1 LRRNFTGVFYP
12 VRQAR
17 FSSCTARA
25 CEGMLHF
32 MTEPAKTVAM
42 LAPMVPE
49 LAPLKKKIPL
59 QRVPDPGNGAYTHEG
74 QVGDV
79 RVVAVITGIGTQP
92 AKETTERLLDGIEV
106 DHVMVVG
113 IAGGMG
119 PLVEIGDLVIPEL
132 IIDEATGKEVRPN
145 VLGDVM
151 PRGTIVTSDRFG
163 YDDDTNAKFIADGVV
178 GVDME
183 TSAVG
188 LVCEARGVPW
198 SAYRGISDRGDDDS
212 VDVEVL
218 KLAGPDGSGDAK
230 ALLKYLLRRPWK
242 ILYLKDLA
250 KGTNLAVNA
259 AADAAIAACKDV

>member
-1 LRRNFTGVFYP
+1 
-12 VRQAR
+12 
-17 FSSCTARA
+17 
-25 CEGMLHF
+25 
-32 MTEPAKTVAM
+32 MTEPRKTVAM

-49 LAPLKKKIPL
+49 LAPLKKKVPL
-59 QRVPDPGNGAYTHEG
+59 RRTDEGNGAYSHVG

-79 RVVAVITGIGTQP
+79 KIIAAITGIGTQP
-92 AKETTERLLDGIEV
+92 AKETTERLLDGIKV

-119 PLVEIGDLVIPEL
+119 PSVEIGDLVIPEL
-132 IIDEATGKEVRPN
+132 VIDEATGKEVRPN
-145 VLGDVM
+145 VLGAAL

-163 YDDDTNAKFIADGVV
+163 YDDETNAKFIADGVV

-198 SAYRGISDRGDDDS
+198 SAYRGISDRGDDDT

-218 KLAGPDGSGDAK
+218 KLAGADGSGDGK
-230 ALLKYLLRRPWK
+230 ALAKYLLRRPWK
-242 ILYLKDLA
+242 ILYLKNLA

-259 AADAAIAACKDV
+259 AADAAIAACADVP

>member
-1 LRRNFTGVFYP
+1 MADSV
-12 VRQAR
+12 
-17 FSSCTARA
+17 
-25 CEGMLHF
+25 
-32 MTEPAKTVAM
+32 KTVAM

-59 QRVPDPGNGAYTHEG
+59 TKVDPSNGAYTHEG
-74 QVGDV
+74 QVGYV

-92 AKETTERLLDGIEV
+92 AKETTERLLDGIKV
-106 DHVMVVG
+106 DHLMVVG

-119 PLVEIGDLVIPEL
+119 PSVEIGDLVIPEL
-132 IIDEATGKEVRPN
+132 VVDEATGKEVRPN
-145 VLGDVM
+145 VLEGSK

-163 YDDDTNAKFIADGVV
+163 YDDVTNAKFIADGVV

-188 LVCEARGVPW
+188 IVCEARGVPW

-218 KLAGPDGSGDAK
+218 KLAGADGSGDGK
-230 ALLKYLLRRPWK
+230 ALMKYLLRRPWK
-242 ILYLKDLA
+242 IFYLA
-250 KGTNLAVNA
+250 KLGKGTYKAVNV
-259 AADAAIAACKDV
+259 AADAAIAACKGV

>member
-1 LRRNFTGVFYP
+1 
-12 VRQAR
+12 
-17 FSSCTARA
+17 
-25 CEGMLHF
+25 MLNL
-32 MTEPAKTVAM
+32 MADATKTVAM

-59 QRVPDPGNGAYTHEG
+59 RTVEGGNGAYTHEG
-74 QVGDV
+74 RVGDV

-92 AKETTERLLDGIEV
+92 AKQTTERLLDAAMV

-119 PLVEIGDLVIPEL
+119 PTVEIGDLVIPEL
-132 IIDEATGKEVRPN
+132 VVDEATGKELRPN
-145 VLGDVM
+145 VLGAAK

-163 YDDDTNAKFIADGVV
+163 YDDETNARFIADGVV
-178 GVDME
+178 GLDME

-198 SAYRGISDRGDDDS
+198 SAYRGISDRGDDDT

-218 KLAGPDGSGDAK
+218 KLAGADGSGDGK
-230 ALLKYLLRRPWK
+230 ALMKYLLRRPWK
-242 ILYLKDLA
+242 IFYLKNLA

>member
-1 LRRNFTGVFYP
+1 
-12 VRQAR
+12 
-17 FSSCTARA
+17 
-25 CEGMLHF
+25 MLHV
-32 MTEPAKTVAM
+32 MTDPAKTVAM

-49 LAPLKKKIPL
+49 LAPLKKRIPL
-59 QRVPDPGNGAYTHEG
+59 RKVEDANAAYTHEG
-74 QVGDV
+74 QVRDV
-79 RVVAVITGIGTQP
+79 RVVAVITGIGTQL
-92 AKETTERLLDGIEV
+92 AKETTERLLDGTKV

-119 PLVEIGDLVIPEL
+119 PTVGIGDLVIPEL
-132 IIDEATGKEVRPN
+132 VIDEATGTEVRPN
-145 VLGDVM
+145 VPGAAK

-163 YDDDTNAKFIADGVV
+163 YDDETNAKFIADGVV

-218 KLAGPDGSGDAK
+218 KLAGADGSGDGK
-230 ALLKYLLRRPWK
+230 ALMKYLLRRPWK
-242 ILYLKDLA
+242 IFYLKNLA